1 MIFKPAPP
9 VQGEHE
15 GRIFRLERNF
25 AQFVHNNGR
34 LLHII
39 ERQGSTIE
47 TLSQQMQTLSQQMQT
62 LSQQV
67 QALSQQVQ
75 ALSQQINN
83 NNVMILKFFKNSNVK
98 TSL

>member
-1 MIFKPAPP
+1 MILKPAPP

-15 GRIFRLERNF
+15 GRIFRLKRNF

-67 QALSQQVQ
+67 QALSQQ
-75 ALSQQINN
+75 INN

-98 TSL
+98 ISL

>member
-1 MIFKPAPP
+1 MILKPAPP
-9 VQGEHE
+9 VQGEHD
-15 GRIFRLERNF
+15 ND
-25 AQFVHNNGR
+25 R